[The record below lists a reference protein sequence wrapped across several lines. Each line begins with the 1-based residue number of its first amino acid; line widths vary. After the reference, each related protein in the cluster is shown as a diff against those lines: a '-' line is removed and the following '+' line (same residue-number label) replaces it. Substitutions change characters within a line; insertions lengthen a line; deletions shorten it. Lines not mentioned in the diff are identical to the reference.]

1 MIFKSILNLFSILKK
16 KDLFQSIV
24 TQFKLRAR
32 DYLQKLKTKNPSIAP
47 KFPEKA
53 ALLYSHL
60 FVDLRQLASGTGFS
74 HLQSAGITAMQ
85 LPCLASEI
93 PFLPMT

>member
-32 DYLQKLKTKNPSIAP
+32 DYLQKLKTKNHINS
-47 KFPEKA
+47 
-53 ALLYSHL
+53 S
-60 FVDLRQLASGTGFS
+60 
-74 HLQSAGITAMQ
+74 
-85 LPCLASEI
+85 
-93 PFLPMT
+93 